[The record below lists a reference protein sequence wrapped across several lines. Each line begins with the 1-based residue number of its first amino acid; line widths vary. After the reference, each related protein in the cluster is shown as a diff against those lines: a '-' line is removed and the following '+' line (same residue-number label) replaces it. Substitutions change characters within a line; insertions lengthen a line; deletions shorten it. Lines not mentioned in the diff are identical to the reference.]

1 MTSPFGAVFLEM
13 PVSHR
18 DESYESPM
26 NSLGKRTPTLQALGK
41 RSPQAWL
48 GKVNRWGC
56 HGFPRIF
63 ADDLFGFWNCE
74 KVRSPYGTFG
84 PQKKPVFF
92 GGRVE
97 GLLWFER
104 FKGKIRNGFC
114 WIRRFDQL
122 SSHPLGKWYSSKGQ
136 DHMWRKWKIIEVI
149 QCLRMFMVTG
159 KLKMSCSSIKFMSII
174 FRSKPPNLQPA
185 SALISPAYH
194 RSLQRRNCWTLP
206 AFRFHCG
213 PLAEGR
219 DKPAIYQIHKMGNFR
234 EIFV

>member
-26 NSLGKRTPTLQALGK
+26 NSLGKRTPTLQAWENG
-41 RSPQAWL
+41 RPQAWL

-56 HGFPRIF
+56 HGIPH
-63 ADDLFGFWNCE
+63 GFSLMICSGFETAKKW
-74 KVRSPYGTFG
+74 GHHMG
-84 PQKKPVFF
+84 PLGPKKKPVFF
-92 GGRVE
+92 WGRVE

-219 DKPAIYQIHKMGNFR
+219 DKTSYISDP
-234 EIFV
+234 